1 MAQLRREE
9 EKRSYHRMTNP
20 EPAMDTFA
28 QRFPLS
34 SAAHAFASSHQPIGV
49 SEPDD
54 DDDDVTY
61 ADVNRQVTL
70 ILNILV
76 SIVAC
81 AGAIWVVAKWWST
94 PARLAVSFGGSLLV
108 GVAEVVV
115 YSGYIR
121 RVREA
126 KTKEKNIKE
135 VKEVVNTWVVG
146 AGEAGVEI
154 DTADKSIPINRKEK
168 DDSSN
173 TRRRKKDGK

>member
-1 MAQLRREE
+1 
-9 EKRSYHRMTNP
+9 
-20 EPAMDTFA
+20 
-28 QRFPLS
+28 
-34 SAAHAFASSHQPIGV
+34 
-49 SEPDD
+49 
-54 DDDDVTY
+54 
-61 ADVNRQVTL
+61 
-70 ILNILV
+70 
-76 SIVAC
+76 
-81 AGAIWVVAKWWST
+81 
-94 PARLAVSFGGSLLV
+94 VSFGGSLLV

-146 AGEAGVEI
+146 GGEAGVEI
-154 DTADKSIPINRKEK
+154 DTADKSIPINGKEE